1 MNTPAQHPA
10 TSPVLIDASGEVD
23 ASNATKLEK
32 DWLDTENGGEHYICI
47 EYEGTLVD
55 EKGEFVPVMADRLQ
69 NLLRSKRNVVIAVNS
84 KSKVSEVGKILEG
97 RFGHKIKVVA
107 GFDENMVEF
116 WSSRAVKFKNGL
128 VG

>member
-23 ASNATKLEK
+23 ASKATKLEK

-55 EKGEFVPVMADRLQ
+55 ENGEFVPVMADRLQ

-84 KSKVSEVGKILEG
+84 KSKVSEVSKILEE
-97 RFGHKIKVVA
+97 RFGHKIKVVP